1 MRPVLTPEEAAAL
14 DALAEVDVG
23 TLMERAG
30 LALAISCSRRGV
42 GYGDRVTVLCG
53 PGNNG
58 GDGYVLAKLLQERGA
73 SPLVLALAEPR
84 SRVAIE
90 AAGAAAAS
98 GVRIGRWRAP
108 GPLDEVVVDAIFG
121 AGFRGPLPD
130 DAVPWRG
137 VGDLRLA
144 VDLPSGLS
152 GHTGQPMPVCLEADW
167 TVTFHAPK
175 RGHLL
180 GIGPDAVGDLE
191 VADIG
196 LPDVEVGWGE
206 AEDVDAEPAPRA
218 RRAHKWSVG
227 GVVVLGG
234 SPGMEGAPVLAAR
247 SAIAAGAGGA
257 LVARPGGLRAAT
269 PDGLLGASIG
279 EATRLDASVVGE
291 VLALAGRWEV
301 LVVGPGMGPQG
312 AGLVR
317 HLVERWPGPLV
328 LDADALV
335 ADVVDDLRRR
345 QAPAVLTPH
354 AGEFTR
360 LTGRAPDPVVAVDLA
375 AALDVVVLLKGNP
388 TVVSDGAT
396 TRLVTSGGPE
406 LATIGTGDVLAGMV
420 GAGLLGGAEP
430 LPAVTAA
437 AHRHGRAGARLA
449 TTGTVTA
456 EALVDEVGRRWSG
469 ASSRPVPS

>member
-58 GDGYVLAKLLQERGA
+58 GDGYVLAKLLQKRGA

-84 SRVAIE
+84 SRAAIE

-98 GVRIGRWRAP
+98 GVRIGPWRAP

-191 VADIG
+191 EADIG

-218 RRAHKWSVG
+218 RSAHKWSVG

-247 SAIAAGAGGA
+247 AAIAAGAGGA

-301 LVVGPGMGPQG
+301 LVVGPGMGPQA

-317 HLVERWPGPLV
+317 HLVERWPGPGCTSPPPR
-328 LDADALV
+328 ASTGSTPGTETSPAWWTRRRSASRKALV
-335 ADVVDDLRRR
+335 RSTRWATSRWPVPGSSPRAIASSACTALPARARRR
-345 QAPAVLTPH
+345 ERPPSRRKARKRGRPGPPGPYHSPA
-354 AGEFTR
+354 
-360 LTGRAPDPVVAVDLA
+360 
-375 AALDVVVLLKGNP
+375 
-388 TVVSDGAT
+388 TVRPRSRT
-396 TRLVTSGGPE
+396 
-406 LATIGTGDVLAGMV
+406 
-420 GAGLLGGAEP
+420 GGAAGP
-430 LPAVTAA
+430 PGPYHSPATVP
-437 AHRHGRAGARLA
+437 RRSR
-449 TTGTVTA
+449 TGT
-456 EALVDEVGRRWSG
+456 RR
-469 ASSRPVPS
+469 RR